1 MKKFLVS
8 NNAFSLTG
16 TILSA
21 TAGFINIWAL
31 ARILNAEELGK
42 WLLYITAFT
51 FSDMLR
57 SGIIHT
63 ALIKHSTQKDTGSV
77 TGSSWVIGIILSIV
91 LLLLVWLLELSIPI
105 FSEKAFEPELGLYLQ
120 LLIITSFPFT
130 FSLWLQQ
137 IKEKYNRILC
147 IRLILAVPFLCFTLS
162 GFFSPFHL
170 QTLLQV
176 HILSYLVTSGVVI
189 ACGWSGIQTLFQAKV
204 AVIKKLLSFGKYTMG
219 TLLSTNLLKSADTF
233 MISWYLGP
241 AALAAYNL
249 PYKLIE
255 LLEIPLRS
263 VAATYLPQAVRHS
276 GEQNFL
282 FIKQLF
288 YRYTAILTLL
298 FIPVTL
304 GMFLFAETMVVIAG
318 GEMYASSAT
327 IFRCFV
333 IYSLFLPLDRFL
345 GITLDIL
352 NKPQV
357 NLLKVWLMVILNIVG
372 NLVAIH
378 FFASPILMAVAT
390 ILTVISG
397 CIIGWFLLNKTI
409 PIKLSELAAT
419 SYFIIKQPIQHY
431 SKYKAA

>member
-1 MKKFLVS
+1 MS
-8 NNAFSLTG
+8 NYAFSLAG
-16 TILSA
+16 TILTSI
-21 TAGFINIWAL
+21 AGFIGIWAL

-63 ALIKHSTQKDTGSV
+63 ALIKHSTQNDTQSV
-77 TGSSWVIGIILSIV
+77 TGSSWVIGVILSVV
-91 LLLLVWLLELSIPI
+91 LLLLVWLLEFSILM
-105 FSEKAFEPELGLYLQ
+105 FTEKPFHSELGLYLK
-120 LLIITSFPFT
+120 LLILTSFPFT

-137 IKEKYNRILC
+137 MKEKYHRILY

-162 GFFSPFHL
+162 GFLFPFQL
-170 QTLLQV
+170 QTLIQV
-176 HILSYLVTSGVVI
+176 HILSYLVTSVIVI
-189 ACGWSGIQTLFQAKV
+189 ACGWSGIQTLFLAKV
-204 AVIKKLLSFGKYTMG
+204 TLIKKLLSFGKYTMG
-219 TLLSTNLLKSADTF
+219 TLMSTNLLKSADTF

-263 VAATYLPQAVRHS
+263 VVATYLPQAVKHNN
-276 GEQNFL
+276 EQGFL
-282 FIKQLF
+282 SVKQLF
-288 YRYTAILTLL
+288 YQYTAFLTIL
-298 FIPVTL
+298 FVPVTL
-304 GMFLFAETMVVIAG
+304 VMFLFADTMVILVG
-318 GEMYASSAT
+318 GEMYASSAN

-352 NKPQV
+352 NKPQL
-357 NLLKVWLMVILNIVG
+357 NLLKVWLMVILNIGG
-372 NLVAIH
+372 NVVAIH
-378 FFASPILMAVAT
+378 FFASPILIAIAT
-390 ILTVISG
+390 ILTVMTGSL
-397 CIIGWFLLNKTI
+397 IGWFLLNKTI

-419 SYFIIKQPIQHY
+419 GYFTIKQQLDYY
-431 SKYKAA
+431 SKYKTV